1 MIEVKTRAAP
11 TDYSAENGD
20 FMRPND
26 TARIWVHDAI
36 TRLEQEAARSADT
49 HLLKLDLAGFPG
61 IDFYF
66 KDESSH
72 PTGSLK
78 HRLARSLFL
87 YALCNGRLQEG
98 QSVIDASSGS
108 TAISEAWFAR
118 LLGLKFTAVMPDCT
132 TPRKISV
139 LQALGAECDL
149 VPAGVDA
156 SQHARASAAAQSAC
170 YLDQFGLAERATDWR
185 GNNNIAES
193 ILSQMQ
199 KESNPVPAWIVCGA
213 GTGGTS
219 ATIGRYLRYRR
230 LPTRLCVAEPLDGA
244 FAQAW
249 QTRTITETKPC
260 NTLIEGIGRSHVEP
274 GFLFDV
280 VDKVIEV
287 GDADSCAA
295 AWLLEQLLGRRYGG
309 SSGTNLIACLQLAE
323 AMRDRGET
331 GSIVSLLCDR
341 GERYEQ
347 TLFDRQWLAKHGI
360 GLEPSL
366 EQLRRRIESP
376 DLKSS

>member
-1 MIEVKTRAAP
+1 MNPFIAP
-11 TDYSAENGD
+11 CRENRVWLNSAIGS
-20 FMRPND
+20 
-26 TARIWVHDAI
+26 
-36 TRLEQEAARSADT
+36 LEQEAARSADT
-49 HLLKLDLAGFPG
+49 HLLKLDLTGFPG
-61 IDFYF
+61 IHFYF

-118 LLGLKFTAVMPDCT
+118 LLGLKFTAVMPDST

-139 LQALGAECDL
+139 LQSLGATCDL
-149 VPAGVDA
+149 VPEGVDA
-156 SQHARASAAAQSAC
+156 SEHARARAVAEGAC

-193 ILSQMQ
+193 ILAQMQ
-199 KESNPVPAWIVCGA
+199 KENDPVPAWVVCGA

-230 LPTRLCVAEPLDGA
+230 LPTQLCLAEPIGGA

-249 QTRTITETKPC
+249 QTRSITETKPC
-260 NTLIEGIGRSHVEP
+260 HTLVEGIGRSHIEP
-274 GFLFDV
+274 GFMFDV

-287 GDADSCAA
+287 SDADSFAA
-295 AWLLEQLLGRRYGG
+295 AWLLEEILGRRYGG

-323 AMRDRGET
+323 AMRDRRET

-347 TLFDRQWLAKHGI
+347 TLFNRHWLEAHGIALDTALAKLRCR
-360 GLEPSL
+360 LEAA
-366 EQLRRRIESP
+366 IV
-376 DLKSS
+376 